1 MLIFTANYFAQ
12 GKNKVYFILSSYF
25 LFVNNLYRQCPAVV
39 LRRYMQRVLV
49 VEDSKVVQQ
58 VLRHL
63 SAHYLDVAIDFAWS
77 LAQGKEFIAK
87 HQYTLALVD
96 LTLPDAMDG
105 EVVKYTLEH
114 EIPTVV
120 LTSTIDEYK
129 RQQILELGVVDY
141 VIKDNR
147 DSYHY
152 AIKLVAQ
159 LLRNQ
164 GCKALIADDSLLSRS
179 LMRQMLEKQLFDVQD
194 AHDGEQALKILKN
207 DPEIKLL
214 LTDYAMPTMDGFE
227 LVKAVRNIRG
237 RDDLAIIGLSGA
249 GKHGLSARFIK
260 FGANDFLTKPFMNE
274 EFHCRVLQTMEQLAL
289 IADIK
294 ESAFRDDLTNLYNR
308 RYFYQF
314 AEKLLK
320 ETSRNNSL
328 ALLDIDFFKA
338 INDKFGHEAGDQ
350 ALKQVASL
358 LRSSFKDFT
367 VARVGG
373 EEFAIVLTD
382 VGLDQAYPLLDAF
395 RVRLSEYEF
404 VINGQVFAITVSIGL
419 TKFQNVTLTSAMRLA
434 DKALYQA
441 KEQNRDC
448 VVRQN

>member
-1 MLIFTANYFAQ
+1 
-12 GKNKVYFILSSYF
+12 
-25 LFVNNLYRQCPAVV
+25 
-39 LRRYMQRVLV
+39 MQRVLV

-63 SAHYLDVAIDFAWS
+63 FAHYLDVAVDFAWS
-77 LAQGKEFIAK
+77 LAETQEFILK
-87 HQYTLALVD
+87 NHYTLALVD
-96 LTLPDAMDG
+96 LILPDATNG
-105 EVVKYTLEH
+105 EVVKFTLEQG
-114 EIPTVV
+114 IPTVV

-129 RQQILELGVVDY
+129 RQQILELGVIDY

-152 AIKLVAQ
+152 AVKLVAQ

-164 GCKALIADDSLLSRS
+164 GCKALIADDSVLSRA
-179 LMRQMLEKQLFDVQD
+179 LMKKMLERQLFDVQD
-194 AHDGEQALKILKN
+194 SHDGEQALKILKK

-227 LVKAVRNIRG
+227 LVKAVRNFRG
-237 RDDLAIIGLSGA
+237 RDELAIIGLSGA

-274 EFHCRVLQTMEQLAL
+274 EFHCRVLQTMEQLSL

-320 ETSRNNSL
+320 DSSSNNCL
-328 ALLDIDFFKA
+328 ALIDIDFFKL
-338 INDKFGHEAGDQ
+338 INDKLGHEAGDQ

-358 LRSSFKDFT
+358 LNSAFKEFT
-367 VARVGG
+367 IARVGG
-373 EEFAIVLTD
+373 EEFAIILNNVDLEH
-382 VGLDQAYPLLDAF
+382 ASSLLEAFRIRLSGYNFTINGDAF
-395 RVRLSEYEF
+395 S
-404 VINGQVFAITVSIGL
+404 ITVSIGL
-419 TKFQNVTLTSAMRLA
+419 TQFQNVTLSSAMRLA
-434 DKALYQA
+434 DKALYKA
-441 KEQNRDC
+441 KEQGRDC
-448 VVRQN
+448 LVRQS

>member
-1 MLIFTANYFAQ
+1 
-12 GKNKVYFILSSYF
+12 
-25 LFVNNLYRQCPAVV
+25 
-39 LRRYMQRVLV
+39 MQRVLI

-63 SAHYLDVAIDFAWS
+63 CDHYLSVAVDFAWS
-77 LAQGKEFIAK
+77 LKEAKEFVAK
-87 HQYTLALVD
+87 HDYTLALVD
-96 LTLPDAMDG
+96 LTLPDAPNG
-105 EVVKYTLEH
+105 EVVKYTLEQNV
-114 EIPTVV
+114 PTVV
-120 LTSTIDEYK
+120 LTSKIDEYK
-129 RQQILELGVVDY
+129 RQQMLELGVVDY

-152 AIKLVAQ
+152 AVKLVAQ

-179 LMRQMLEKQLFDVQD
+179 LMKQMLERQLFAVQD
-194 AHDGEQALKILKN
+194 ANDGEQALRALKA

-214 LTDYAMPTMDGFE
+214 MTDYAMPTMDGFE
-227 LVKAVRNIRG
+227 LVKAVRNFRG

-260 FGANDFLTKPFMNE
+260 YGANDFLTKPFMNE
-274 EFHCRVLQTMEQLAL
+274 EFHCRVLQTMEQLSL

-294 ESAFRDDLTNLYNR
+294 ESAYRDDLTGLYNR

-314 AEKLLK
+314 AEKTLK
-320 ETSRNNSL
+320 ETARVNCL
-328 ALLDIDFFKA
+328 ALLDIDFFKV

-367 VARVGG
+367 VSRVGG
-373 EEFAIVLTD
+373 EEFAIVLVD
-382 VGLDQAYPLLDAF
+382 VDIEQAYLLMDAF
-395 RVRLSEYEF
+395 RARISAYDF
-404 VINGQVFAITVSIGL
+404 VINGQSFTITVSVGL
-419 TKFQNVTLTSAMRLA
+419 TRFQNITLTNAMRLA

-441 KEQNRDC
+441 KAQQRDC
-448 VVRQN
+448 VVKQSE

>member
-1 MLIFTANYFAQ
+1 MF
-12 GKNKVYFILSSYF
+12 
-25 LFVNNLYRQCPAVV
+25 
-39 LRRYMQRVLV
+39 MQRVLI

-63 SAHYLDVAIDFAWS
+63 TAHYLNVAVDFAWTFAEARECVS
-77 LAQGKEFIAK
+77 I
-87 HQYTLALVD
+87 HDYTLALVD
-96 LTLPDAMDG
+96 LTLPDAPDG
-105 EVVKYTLEH
+105 EVVKYTLEKNV
-114 EIPTVV
+114 PTVV
-120 LTSTIDEYK
+120 LTSKIDEYK
-129 RQQILELGVVDY
+129 RQQMLELGVVDY

-152 AIKLVAQ
+152 AVKLVAQ

-164 GCKALIADDSLLSRS
+164 GCKALVADDSMLSRS
-179 LMRQMLEKQLFDVQD
+179 LMKQMLERQLFSVQD
-194 AHDGEQALKILKN
+194 ANDGEHALKILKA

-227 LVKAVRNIRG
+227 LVKAVRNFRG

-260 FGANDFLTKPFMNE
+260 YGANDFLTKPFMNE

-294 ESAFRDDLTNLYNR
+294 ESAYRDDLTGLYNR

-320 ETSRNNSL
+320 ETSRKNCL
-328 ALLDIDFFKA
+328 ALLDIDFFKV

-350 ALKQVASL
+350 ALKQISSL

-367 VARVGG
+367 VSRVGG
-373 EEFAIVLTD
+373 EEFAVVLTD
-382 VGLDQAYPLLDAF
+382 INIDQAYALMDAF
-395 RVRLSEYEF
+395 RARIAAYDF
-404 VINGQVFAITVSIGL
+404 VINGQSFTITVSVGL
-419 TKFQNVTLTSAMRLA
+419 THFNNVTLTSAMRLA

-441 KEQNRDC
+441 KDQKRDC
-448 VVRQN
+448 VIQHSE

>member
-1 MLIFTANYFAQ
+1 
-12 GKNKVYFILSSYF
+12 
-25 LFVNNLYRQCPAVV
+25 
-39 LRRYMQRVLV
+39 MQRVLF

-63 SAHYLDVAIDFAWS
+63 SAHYLNVAVDFAWS
-77 LAQGKEFIAK
+77 LAQAKEFVAK
-87 HQYTLALVD
+87 HEYTLALVD
-96 LTLPDAMDG
+96 LTLPDAPNG
-105 EVVKYTLEH
+105 EVVKYTLEQNV
-114 EIPTVV
+114 PTVV
-120 LTSTIDEYK
+120 LTSKIDEYK
-129 RQQILELGVVDY
+129 RQQMLELGVVDY

-152 AIKLVAQ
+152 AVKLVAQ

-164 GCKALIADDSLLSRS
+164 GCKALIADDSMLSRS
-179 LMRQMLEKQLFDVQD
+179 LMKQMLQKQLFDVQD
-194 AHDGEQALKILKN
+194 AYDGEQALKMLKA

-214 LTDYAMPTMDGFE
+214 MTDYAMPTMDGFE
-227 LVKAVRNIRG
+227 LVKAVRNFRG

-260 FGANDFLTKPFMNE
+260 YGANDFLTKPFMNE
-274 EFHCRVLQTMEQLAL
+274 EFHCRVLQTMEQLSL

-294 ESAFRDDLTNLYNR
+294 ESAYRDDLTGLYNR

-320 ETSRNNSL
+320 ETARKNCL
-328 ALLDIDFFKA
+328 ALLDIDFFKM

-367 VARVGG
+367 VSRVGG

-382 VGLDQAYPLLDAF
+382 VNIEQAYSLMDAF
-395 RVRLSEYEF
+395 RARISDYDF
-404 VINGQVFAITVSIGL
+404 VINGQSFTITVSVGL
-419 TKFQNVTLTSAMRLA
+419 TNFQNVTLTNAMRIA

-448 VVRQN
+448 VIKQN

>member
-1 MLIFTANYFAQ
+1 
-12 GKNKVYFILSSYF
+12 
-25 LFVNNLYRQCPAVV
+25 
-39 LRRYMQRVLV
+39 MQRVLV

-63 SAHYLDVAIDFAWS
+63 FAHYLDVAVDFAWS
-77 LAQGKEFIAK
+77 LAETQEFILK
-87 HQYTLALVD
+87 NHYTLALVD
-96 LTLPDAMDG
+96 LILPDATNG
-105 EVVKYTLEH
+105 EVVKFTLEQG
-114 EIPTVV
+114 IPTVV

-129 RQQILELGVVDY
+129 RQQILELGVIDY

-152 AIKLVAQ
+152 AVKLVAQ

-164 GCKALIADDSLLSRS
+164 GCKALIADDSVLSRA
-179 LMRQMLEKQLFDVQD
+179 LMKKMLERQLFDVQD
-194 AHDGEQALKILKN
+194 SHDGEQALKILKK

-227 LVKAVRNIRG
+227 LVKAVRNFRG
-237 RDDLAIIGLSGA
+237 RDELAIIGLSGA

-274 EFHCRVLQTMEQLAL
+274 EFHCRVLQTMEQLSL

-320 ETSRNNSL
+320 DSSSNNCL
-328 ALLDIDFFKA
+328 ALIDIDFFKL
-338 INDKFGHEAGDQ
+338 INDKLGHEAGDQ

-358 LRSSFKDFT
+358 LNSAFKEFT
-367 VARVGG
+367 IARVGG
-373 EEFAIVLTD
+373 EEFAIILNNVDLEH
-382 VGLDQAYPLLDAF
+382 ASSLLEAFRIRLSGYNFTINGDAF
-395 RVRLSEYEF
+395 S
-404 VINGQVFAITVSIGL
+404 ITVSIGL
-419 TKFQNVTLTSAMRLA
+419 TQFQNVTLSSAMRLA
-434 DKALYQA
+434 DKALYKA
-441 KEQNRDC
+441 KEQGRDC
-448 VVRQN
+448 LVKQS